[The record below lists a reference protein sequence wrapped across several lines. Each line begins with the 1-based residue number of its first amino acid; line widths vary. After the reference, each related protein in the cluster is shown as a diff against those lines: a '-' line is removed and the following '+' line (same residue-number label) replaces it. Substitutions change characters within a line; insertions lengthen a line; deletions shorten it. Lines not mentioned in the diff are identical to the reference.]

1 MIDFYKKNRNL
12 YAFVQKQAGEI
23 LNVTEKNEDGLL
35 DIFYKLISFEPFYE
49 YLSAD
54 LQENILKSPY
64 IEVNILLF
72 KDLNA
77 ESISNVTATCITSQ
91 AEIYPDEME
100 EFVDLLSHI
109 KIGERVKEKVI
120 DGLSP
125 QYFIIEYKDGTTQR
139 IGMHGGIITI
149 DNQKYYTEYTSCQ
162 ELSRFYE
169 KIMKR
174 AKTV

>member
-1 MIDFYKKNRNL
+1 MRFISKHKPFL
-12 YAFVQKQAGEI
+12 ILITITVSVTAFVLLLFVFKSEHKT
-23 LNVTEKNEDGLL
+23 NVH
-35 DIFYKLISFEPFYE
+35 
-49 YLSAD
+49 
-54 LQENILKSPY
+54 QENILKSPY

-162 ELSRFYE
+162 ELSGFYE